1 MQRRLPGTPWPPEG
15 GNVAGRGRKKLIIN
29 IKSVAFWRRLGD
41 LMNIPS
47 LIFYAVFVVPLVIF
61 LIWLMRQD
69 KRKGKIGLIV
79 LAIMVVGGIAY
90 MYWKTKG
97 Q

>member
-1 MQRRLPGTPWPPEG
+1 
-15 GNVAGRGRKKLIIN
+15 
-29 IKSVAFWRRLGD
+29 
-41 LMNIPS
+41 MNFPS
-47 LIFYAVFVVPLVIF
+47 LIFYAVFVLPLVAF

-79 LAIMVVGGIAY
+79 LAIMVIGGIAY

>member
-15 GNVAGRGRKKLIIN
+15 GNVAGRAKKLIIN
-29 IKSVAFWRRLGD
+29 IKSVAFWRRLRD

-69 KRKGKIGLIV
+69 KRKGKIGLVV

>member
-1 MQRRLPGTPWPPEG
+1 
-15 GNVAGRGRKKLIIN
+15 
-29 IKSVAFWRRLGD
+29 
-41 LMNIPS
+41 MNIPS
-47 LIFYAVFVVPLVIF
+47 LIFYAVFVIPLVIF

-79 LAIMVVGGIAY
+79 LAIMVIGGIAY

-97 Q
+97 M